1 MYVYCF
7 DLLFTFIEFL
17 VFGCSFEGK
26 AVVTND
32 TSTFFVRAE
41 RLPDPQL
48 PTTYTPTYTP
58 LLAPSPSPQVLG
70 AGTPSTQRLAY
81 VSIRQHTSAYVSR
94 CLALKGY
101 EVHF

>member
-1 MYVYCF
+1 MSIVLIYYSH
-7 DLLFTFIEFL
+7 LIEFL

-58 LLAPSPSPQVLG
+58 LRAPSPSPQVLG
-70 AGTPSTQRLAY
+70 AGTPSTQRLAKKKQLRKKKY
-81 VSIRQHTSAYVSR
+81 TLSSSR
-94 CLALKGY
+94 TRGY
-101 EVHF
+101 IF

>member
-32 TSTFFVRAE
+32 TATFLVRAE
-41 RLPDPQL
+41 RLPHPQL
-48 PTTYTPTYTP
+48 PTYPP